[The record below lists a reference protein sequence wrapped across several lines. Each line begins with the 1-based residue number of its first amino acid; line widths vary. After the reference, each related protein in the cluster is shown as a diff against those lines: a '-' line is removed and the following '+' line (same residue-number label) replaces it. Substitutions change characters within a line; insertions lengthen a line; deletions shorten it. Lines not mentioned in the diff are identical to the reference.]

1 MPKQLL
7 AAIAFAALALPA
19 APSLALGP
27 GDPEEGR
34 KIARMCSA
42 CHGRDGVAVCA
53 NTPNIAGQ
61 DPGYMAEQLV
71 HYRSGER
78 VHPEMNVVA
87 KGLSDEQIA
96 NLAAWFGGQP
106 IPSN

>member
-1 MPKQLL
+1 MLKTLL
-7 AAIAFAALALPA
+7 AAALALTA
-19 APSLALGP
+19 APALAIGP
-27 GDPEEGR
+27 GDAAEGG

-42 CHGRDGVAVCA
+42 CHGRDGIAVRA
-53 NTPNIAGQ
+53 HTPNIGGQ
-61 DPGYMAEQLV
+61 DKDYIAEQLT

-87 KGLSDEQIA
+87 GGLSDTQIA
-96 NLAAWFGGQP
+96 NLAAWFASQP

>member
-1 MPKQLL
+1 MSKSLL
-7 AAIAFAALALPA
+7 AALAFAALALPA
-19 APSLALGP
+19 APTLAIEP
-27 GDPEEGR
+27 GDAEEGR

-42 CHGRDGVAVCA
+42 CHGRDGVAVRA

-61 DPGYMAEQLV
+61 DPGYMAEQLA
-71 HYRSGER
+71 HFRSGDR

-96 NLAAWFGGQP
+96 NLAAWYGGQP